1 MTSVDGALGLIGS
14 GVAPMLKVTGGE
26 LRFGRFQLFNDL
38 FLSLG
43 DVGTPSIVA
52 LIGTNGSGKSALAN
66 VISGNYRL
74 SAGIVEI
81 GGRDMTRMRPAARAR
96 KGVRRSFQNVSGIGG
111 MTLLSYVTL
120 GWEPV
125 WPQPIVSTVIG
136 RLKARRYEREIAE
149 QTRAL
154 IADVG
159 LAEYYDR
166 PLEACPYGVRKVA
179 DVVRAIGT
187 APGTVAL
194 LDEPTSGVS
203 QSERGTVIQVIRR
216 AFADSQCELM
226 VIIDHDVAFVREL
239 CPASV
244 VLEAGKVLASGA
256 TDEVLAMD
264 RVAISFAGVA
274 ERRGGPAKL

>member
-1 MTSVDGALGLIGS
+1 MTNPHGPLGVIGE
-14 GVAPMLKVTGGE
+14 GRNPMLRVARGE
-26 LRFGRFQLFNDL
+26 LSFGQFALFKDL
-38 FLSLG
+38 SLSLG

-66 VISGNYRL
+66 VISGYYRL
-74 SAGIVEI
+74 SSGSVEI
-81 GGRDMTRMRPAARAR
+81 GGRDLTRMRPTQRAQN
-96 KGVRRSFQNVSGIGG
+96 GVRRSFQNVSGIGG

-125 WPQPIVSTVIG
+125 WPQPIVNTVLG
-136 RLKARRYEREIAE
+136 RRKARRYEREVAE
-149 QTRAL
+149 RTMAL
-154 IADVG
+154 IAEVG
-159 LAEYYDR
+159 LSEYYDR
-166 PLEACPYGVRKVA
+166 PLESCPYGVRKIA

-203 QSERGTVIQVIRR
+203 QSERGTVMDVIRH
-216 AFADSQCELM
+216 AFASAQCELV

-239 CPASV
+239 CPSSV

-256 TDEVLAMD
+256 TDEVLALD

-274 ERRGGPAKL
+274 ERKDGATNP

>member
-1 MTSVDGALGLIGS
+1 MRSADPAVDAIRS
-14 GVAPMLKVTGGE
+14 GGAPMLKVTGGD
-26 LRFGRFQLFNDL
+26 LRFDRFQLFDDL
-38 FLSLG
+38 SLSLG
-43 DVGTPSIVA
+43 DLSAPAIVA

-74 SAGIVEI
+74 SAGTVEI

-96 KGVRRSFQNVSGIGG
+96 NGVRRSFQNVSGIGG

-125 WPQPIVSTVIG
+125 WPHSIASTVVG
-136 RLKARRYEREIAE
+136 RLKAHRYERNIAE
-149 QTRAL
+149 QTRSL

-159 LAEYYDR
+159 LDEYYDR
-166 PLEACPYGVRKVA
+166 PLESCPYGVRKIA
-179 DVVRAIGT
+179 DVVRAVGT

-203 QSERGTVIQVIRR
+203 QSERGTVMDVIRR
-216 AFADSQCELM
+216 AFAENQCKLM

-239 CPASV
+239 CPSSV
-244 VLEAGKVLASGA
+244 VLEAGKILAAGP

-264 RVAISFAGVA
+264 RVAISFAGVS
-274 ERRGGPAKL
+274 ERHS